1 MYFLKLPSGKV
12 IIEKS
17 CGVGSLMEQD
27 TIENVS
33 KHNVSKHNV
42 SKHTFYLL
50 FKKNNIFLTSFYSKN
65 VFTVCNV

>member
-33 KHNVSKHNV
+33 KHNVSKH
-42 SKHTFYLL
+42 TFYLL